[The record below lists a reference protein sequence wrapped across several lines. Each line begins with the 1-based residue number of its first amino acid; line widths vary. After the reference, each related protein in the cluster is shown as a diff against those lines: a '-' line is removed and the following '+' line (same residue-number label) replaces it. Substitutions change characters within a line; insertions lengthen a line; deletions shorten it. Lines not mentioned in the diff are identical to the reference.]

1 MCLVIRNSFLVA
13 IIILCGACNAAAAAA
28 APWTLRESNAIAA
41 AGYAHAVQVDNSG
54 GEIRVFRDDHARVF
68 LEFKISPGF
77 DGFSRSSCPTFQIDG
92 RKPMH
97 FFDID
102 RSCRVDVSRAI
113 YALGQIR
120 NKVLTSL
127 VLHRL
132 MNGGTVAFR
141 YLTQNGAYHE
151 SRFALLQSK
160 QVLRNALGLDTHIS
174 PE

>member
-1 MCLVIRNSFLVA
+1 MNHLPSRFLVA
-13 IIILCGACNAAAAAA
+13 ITTLCSVASAPVA
-28 APWTLRESNAIAA
+28 APWTLRDSNAIAEV
-41 AGYAHAVQVDNSG
+41 GYAHAIQVDNAG
-54 GEIRVFRDDHARVF
+54 GEIRVFRDDRARVF

-77 DGFSRSSCPTFQIDG
+77 DGFSRSSCPTFQID
-92 RKPMH
+92 RRMPMH

-102 RSCRVDVSRAI
+102 RSCRVDVDRAI

-141 YLTQNGAYHE
+141 YLTQNGTYRE
-151 SRFALLQSK
+151 SSFALLQSK
-160 QVLRNALGLDTHIS
+160 QALRNALGVDTHIS